1 MGRIGIKDVTPGMP
15 LSRDVKDQ
23 SGHLLASSGQVL
35 TQKMIRIFKIWGIP
49 ELWIQDDAD
58 QDQAPEK
65 EPLLPETVRLQAE
78 AITRHRFQYN
88 DLNDP
93 FTAELFRIS
102 CLKKGQRLMQNPEDT
117 PEAGPVSEQD
127 RQVSRH
133 GPSKS
138 KAKKVNIDFL
148 INKTLRM
155 GSIPD
160 IYYKTIA
167 AINNPEASLDDIA
180 NIVSKDITLSAK
192 VLQLVNSS
200 FYSLRQK
207 VDTLTWALALI
218 GTNQLMTIVSGVSAV
233 SLFKH
238 IPSQLLNMV
247 SFWEHSIAC
256 GTAARLLSGY
266 FPERMDPERFFVAG
280 LLHDIGRLILVQ
292 NLSKEYLSLLQYV
305 TQEERFLF
313 AAETE
318 KFGVDHSE
326 IGARLAVHWNL
337 PESLVSMLKHH
348 HFPEYGRSFREA
360 AIINLADIL
369 VNALEIGNSGET
381 LVPVIEPKVCQE
393 LSLDK
398 EILQPVINEIEDRLD
413 ETFAIIYGT
422 LE

>member
-1 MGRIGIKDVTPGMP
+1 MGTIGIKEATPGLT
-15 LSRDVKDQ
+15 LSRDVKDG
-23 SGHLLASSGQVL
+23 SGHLLASSGQIL

-49 ELWIQDDAD
+49 ELWIQESAD
-58 QDQAPEK
+58 QDQAVEDEPFLPEK
-65 EPLLPETVRLQAE
+65 IRLQAE
-78 AITRHRFQYN
+78 DITRHRFQYN

-93 FTAELFRIS
+93 FSAELFRIS
-102 CLKKGQRLMQNPEDT
+102 CLKKGQRLMQNPDDSPQETLESESDR
-117 PEAGPVSEQD
+117 PPGPLV
-127 RQVSRH
+127 
-133 GPSKS
+133 KT

-148 INKTLRM
+148 INKTLRL

-238 IPSQLLNMV
+238 IPSRLLNMV

-266 FPERMDPERFFVAG
+266 FPERMDAERFFVAG

-292 NLSKEYLSLLQYV
+292 NLSREYLSLLQYV
-305 TQEERFLF
+305 KKEERFLF
-313 AAETE
+313 AAEAE

-326 IGARLAVHWNL
+326 VGARLAIHWNL

-360 AIINLADIL
+360 AIVNLADIL

-393 LSLDK
+393 LGLDK
-398 EILQPVINEIEDRLD
+398 EILQPVVNEIEDRLE

>member
-1 MGRIGIKDVTPGMP
+1 MGRIGIKEVTPGMT

-35 TQKMIRIFKIWGIP
+35 TQKMIRIFKIWGIA
-49 ELWIQDDAD
+49 ELWIQESAD
-58 QDQAPEK
+58 HDQAVDAEPE
-65 EPLLPETVRLQAE
+65 LPETVRLQAE
-78 AITRHRFQYN
+78 AVTRHRFQYN

-102 CLKKGQRLMQNPEDT
+102 CLKKGKRLQQDPEDT
-117 PEAGPVSEQD
+117 PENTIPGDQD
-127 RQVSRH
+127 SLSGRSVK
-133 GPSKS
+133 P
-138 KAKKVNIDFL
+138 KAKKINIDFL
-148 INKTLRM
+148 INKTLRL

-292 NLSKEYLSLLQYV
+292 NLSKEYLSLLHYV
-305 TQEERFLF
+305 RKEERFLF

-337 PESLVSMLKHH
+337 PESLVSMLKNH

-360 AIINLADIL
+360 AIVNLADIL